1 MSNTE
6 QHPASRSLAWAFVAP
21 ALLLLLAM
29 NLFPLLFNVYLSFT
43 NADLSGGAVQT
54 VGARN
59 YTVLFSQAKYAN
71 ALTTTALFVLLSVS
85 IELVLGFV
93 LALALRDRVPGKPV
107 VLTVLLVPMMLCP
120 VVLSLFWNLILNGH
134 YGVLNQL
141 LSALHLPQPQWLTD
155 DDLKLVSI
163 LLVDVWMWTPFMML
177 ISLAGL
183 NAIPKHIYEAAEIDR
198 AGRFMVFRTI
208 TLPMCAPLLGLAVL
222 LRATD
227 ALKQFDLVMAITG
240 PNDATTQ
247 TLSARIYQ
255 VVFRDYKVGLG
266 SAYGVRHPGRG
277 DRGGD
282 HLRALHRLAQ
292 PAHREGAGLGHEA
305 GARARDRSVPRARH
319 VATRLAGAHVVQ
331 ELRGHDHRARQVRAL
346 DRGGRRARDG
356 SVKFAATLRRLPQPL
371 EARGGNAP
379 RFLPLPRE
387 QRRHRRPVDAR
398 GRLSGDALRLRLF
411 AVSGS
416 RARRTGCSSF
426 CRRGSCR
433 PSRSWCRS

>member
-1 MSNTE
+1 MKNSVSNTE
-6 QHPASRSLAWAFVAP
+6 QQAASRSLAWSFVAP

-54 VGARN
+54 IGARN

-71 ALTTTALFVLLSVS
+71 ALTTTALFVALSVS

-141 LSALHLPQPQWLTD
+141 LAALHLPQPQWLTD

-198 AGRFMVFRTI
+198 AGRFMVFRTV

-255 VVFRDYKVGLG
+255 VVFRDYKIGLG
-266 SAYGVRHPGRG
+266 AAYGVVI
-277 DRGGD
+277 
-282 HLRALHRLAQ
+282 L
-292 PAHREGAGLGHEA
+292 
-305 GARARDRSVPRARH
+305 
-319 VATRLAGAHVVQ
+319 VAVIAVASIF
-331 ELRGHDHRARQVRAL
+331 VRYI
-346 DRGGRRARDG
+346 D
-356 SVKFAATLRRLPQPL
+356 TL
-371 EARGGNAP
+371 N
-379 RFLPLPRE
+379 
-387 QRRHRRPVDAR
+387 
-398 GRLSGDALRLRLF
+398 
-411 AVSGS
+411 
-416 RARRTGCSSF
+416 RRTGKAQA
-426 CRRGSCR
+426 
-433 PSRSWCRS
+433 

>member
-1 MSNTE
+1 
-6 QHPASRSLAWAFVAP
+6 
-21 ALLLLLAM
+21 
-29 NLFPLLFNVYLSFT
+29 
-43 NADLSGGAVQT
+43 
-54 VGARN
+54 
-59 YTVLFSQAKYAN
+59 
-71 ALTTTALFVLLSVS
+71 
-85 IELVLGFV
+85 V

-107 VLTVLLVPMMLCP
+107 VITVLLVPMMLCP

-141 LSALHLPQPQWLTD
+141 LSALHLPQPQWLTNS
-155 DDLKLVSI
+155 DLKRVSI

-266 SAYGVRHPGRG
+266 SAYGVVT
-277 DRGGD
+277 
-282 HLRALHRLAQ
+282 LVAVIA
-292 PAHREGAGLGHEA
+292 
-305 GARARDRSVPRARH
+305 
-319 VATRLAGAHVVQ
+319 VATIF
-331 ELRGHDHRARQVRAL
+331 VRYI
-346 DRGGRRARDG
+346 D
-356 SVKFAATLRRLPQPL
+356 TL
-371 EARGGNAP
+371 N
-379 RFLPLPRE
+379 
-387 QRRHRRPVDAR
+387 
-398 GRLSGDALRLRLF
+398 
-411 AVSGS
+411 
-416 RARRTGCSSF
+416 RRTGKAQACSRAASSRAGHHSLLHPGDVADRLARAHLAQVL
-426 CRRGSCR
+426 RRH
-433 PSRSWCRS
+433 